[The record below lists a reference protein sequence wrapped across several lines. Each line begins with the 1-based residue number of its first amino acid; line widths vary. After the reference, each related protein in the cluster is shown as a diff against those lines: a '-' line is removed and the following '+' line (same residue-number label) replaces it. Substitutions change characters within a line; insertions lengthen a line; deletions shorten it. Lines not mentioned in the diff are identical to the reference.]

1 MLMFQYGF
9 LTTFIPELLMV
20 VGFALCIIPAAFRL
34 NDYTNDDLVLDVVH
48 VIQFEPQKHCSAY
61 QVTIAEFQKIEVTVD
76 KRQSFPPVVEKTLRI
91 RSNFHF
97 STSEGLTFVDFS
109 RPPPALLS

>member
-1 MLMFQYGF
+1 MFQYGF

-20 VGFALCIIPAAFRL
+20 VGFALCIIPAAFR
-34 NDYTNDDLVLDVVH
+34 
-48 VIQFEPQKHCSAY
+48 
-61 QVTIAEFQKIEVTVD
+61 VTIAEFQKIEVTVD

>member
-34 NDYTNDDLVLDVVH
+34 NDYTNDDLALDVVH

-61 QVTIAEFQKIEVTVD
+61 QVTIAEFQKIEAPD
-76 KRQSFPPVVEKTLRI
+76 EKRQSVPPFVEKILRI
-91 RSNFHF
+91 RSYFHF
-97 STSEGLTFVDFS
+97 STSDGLTFIDFS
-109 RPPPALLS
+109 RPPPTFLS